1 MLTQSHCHVARIAWR
16 SVAGSRRLM
25 GAAFA
30 CGVLV
35 LAGALQA
42 AGTPAMDQLNT
53 LLAHRHYHRA
63 LQTATLWLNLNRRA
77 MRHKHLTRYEL
88 QCVRAR
94 AMLRISAFAGAID
107 AFRAAAAVAPT
118 IPDARQSRAMAG
130 LIDHSFGG
138 VYKHRVKQDSRL
150 IVKSINIVPK
160 ASRQRAMVALAKDQ
174 WKTLHPRII
183 RALRRTSLNSSL
195 RLLPALRLAVDVQ
208 SAAAAGGKESSA
220 AKGEQP
226 PALAAVDS
234 ISAHMAARITT
245 GLTSLQASVNNI
257 QRLANTKVRSG
268 RTMVRRGVNS
278 DQRDT
283 LENIGDTC
291 VRVQKAIAR
300 FVKLFGDFPKDVAAL
315 QALNSRAR
323 QVQMQTARVH

>member
-1 MLTQSHCHVARIAWR
+1 MLTKPHYNVARIAWR
-16 SVAGSRRLM
+16 SVAGPRRWM
-25 GAAFA
+25 GVVFA

-35 LAGALQA
+35 LAGALHA

-53 LLAHRHYHRA
+53 LLAQRHYHRA

-94 AMLRISAFAGAID
+94 AMLRISAFAGAVD

-138 VYKHRVKQDSRL
+138 VYKHRVHQSGRL
-150 IVKSINIVPK
+150 IVKSFNIVPK
-160 ASRQRAMVALAKDQ
+160 ASRQQAMQALARDQ
-174 WKTLHPRII
+174 WKKLHPRII
-183 RALRRTSLNSSL
+183 LALRRASLDSSL
-195 RLLPALRLAVDVQ
+195 RLLPELRLAVDVQ
-208 SAAAAGGKESSA
+208 SAAAARGKGPSA
-220 AKGEQP
+220 AKSEQP

-234 ISAHMAARITT
+234 ISAHLAVRITA
-245 GLTSLQASVNNI
+245 GLTALQASVNNI
-257 QRLANTKVRSG
+257 QRLANEKVRNG

-278 DQRDT
+278 DQRNT
-283 LENIGDTC
+283 LEDIGDTC
-291 VRVQKAIAR
+291 SQVQRAIAK
-300 FVKLFGDFPKDVAAL
+300 FVKLFGDFPKDVAVL
-315 QALNSRAR
+315 QALNGRAR
-323 QVQMQTARVH
+323 QVQMQASRVH

>member
-1 MLTQSHCHVARIAWR
+1 MLTKSHCHYERIACR
-16 SVAGSRRLM
+16 SVAGPRRLM

-53 LLAHRHYHRA
+53 LLAHRHYHLA
-63 LQTATLWLNLNRRA
+63 LQKATLWLNLNRRA

-94 AMLRISAFAGAID
+94 AMLRISAFAGAIA

-118 IPDARQSRAMAG
+118 IPDARQSRAMAD
-130 LIDHSFGG
+130 LIDHSAGG
-138 VYKHRVKQDSRL
+138 FYMHRIHQGDRL
-150 IVKSINIVPK
+150 IVKRIGIVPK
-160 ASRQRAMVALAKDQ
+160 ASRRQAMQDLARQ
-174 WKTLHPRII
+174 EWKALHPRII
-183 RALRRTSLNSSL
+183 RALRRASLDSSL

-220 AKGEQP
+220 AKSDQP

-234 ISAHMAARITT
+234 ISAHMASRITA
-245 GLTSLQASVNNI
+245 GLTSLQASVNHI
-257 QRLANTKVRSG
+257 QRLANEKVRSG

-283 LENIGDTC
+283 LANIGDTC
-291 VRVQKAIAR
+291 ARVQKAIAKY
-300 FVKLFGDFPKDVAAL
+300 VKLFGDFPKDVATL

-323 QVQMQTARVH
+323 QVQMQAARVH